1 MILKRLRKLIT
12 VIFAMSG
19 ILLDKI
25 NPLRIMLLFFIAALF
40 TGMYLFADRINFIIA
55 LAIFLTIFCTRYI
68 FLFSSFTRKGIAY
81 HLKKNF
87 GESLGYEIYQ
97 SATAILFFL
106 SATGFT
112 LLVNKSI
119 GIFFPSFLKNPV
131 LLSYVGIPIIIIG
144 LVTNIWSALIIGID
158 IYYYKDLFLGR
169 KIGEFRKEGPYTLL
183 SNPMYSIGQASGYG
197 TAILSASVMGIVFIF
212 LNQVLMYIFYL
223 LFEKPHIKKILLSV

>member
-1 MILKRLRKLIT
+1 MIKKRLRKLIT

-25 NPLRIMLLFFIAALF
+25 NPLRIMVLFLIAAVF
-40 TGMYLFADRINFIIA
+40 TGRFLIADKINFIIA
-55 LAIFLTIFCTRYI
+55 LIIFLTIFCTRYV
-68 FLFSSFTRKGIAY
+68 FLFFSFTRKGIAY
-81 HLKKNF
+81 HLKQNF
-87 GESLGYEIYQ
+87 GEQQGYEIYQ
-97 SATAILFFL
+97 STTAILFFL

-119 GIFFPSFLKNPV
+119 GILFPSFLKNPL
-131 LLSYVGIPIIIIG
+131 LLSFVGIPIIIIG

-158 IYYYKDLFLGR
+158 VYYYKDLFLGR
-169 KIGEFRKEGPYTLL
+169 KIGEFRKEGPYNFL

-197 TAILSASVMGIVFIF
+197 TAILSASVPGIAFIF

-223 LFEKPHIKKILLSV
+223 MFEKPHIKKILLSA